1 MIDGRYRIGDEVY
14 IHGYIDEIRNGT
26 IIIRNEGGYFGTA
39 ESEVYTIDR
48 CDTAD
53 RKPTCQNIRQV
64 EDEPQ
69 AERPYATCDTCKNK
83 GIDTLCDNCVGDNY
97 EPQTWTKE
105 DCKGCKYNEYPYD
118 GGTCFVRVCINGN
131 KYEPK
136 DEPQTERSMAI
147 GKRSDATADKYNLYG
162 KTTTVEPQ
170 TDCAW
175 K

>member
-39 ESEVYTIDR
+39 KDEVYTIDR

-53 RKPTCQNIRQV
+53 RMDELNHFKNVVKEIVHRSNDCWYDTKLLANAVYAILRYLMADRKDEPSVRNNRTVEDEAQYHTCATCRNKDILCKNCVGDNYEPTCQNIRQV

-69 AERPYATCDTCKNK
+69 
-83 GIDTLCDNCVGDNY
+83 
-97 EPQTWTKE
+97 
-105 DCKGCKYNEYPYD
+105 
-118 GGTCFVRVCINGN
+118 
-131 KYEPK
+131 
-136 DEPQTERSMAI
+136 
-147 GKRSDATADKYNLYG
+147 
-162 KTTTVEPQ
+162 